1 MPLSKISQYEDMF
14 CFVCLFASLFV
25 VGKGGGGG
33 GAIQYVQGSLVVTV
47 TIRLESSQ
55 KCNQKSDSFE
65 LHLSL
70 CTSKKCCKPV
80 LLGKPLAMFFVVLG
94 PECTPLDWL

>member
-1 MPLSKISQYEDMF
+1 MPLSKISQYGDMF

-25 VGKGGGGG
+25 FGERGG
-33 GAIQYVQGSLVVTV
+33 GAIQYVQGSSLVVTV

-55 KCNQKSDSFE
+55 KCNQKLDSFE

-70 CTSKKCCKPV
+70 CNSKKCCKHV